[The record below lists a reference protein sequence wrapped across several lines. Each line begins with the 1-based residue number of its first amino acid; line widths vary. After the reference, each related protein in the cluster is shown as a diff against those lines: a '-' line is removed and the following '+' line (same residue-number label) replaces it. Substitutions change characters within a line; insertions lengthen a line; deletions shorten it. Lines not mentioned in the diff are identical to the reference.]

1 MRPYNLPSPA
11 ATRRVLSSSSDAVV
25 LLQRDSLPPPPSVL
39 SLQYLIILQPGKRK
53 LRVRVTGSNDRT
65 IKANKHHFPSHA
77 YLIAYC
83 VERLAHLA
91 ICANEMPRVLRCS
104 ANHTE
109 TADALVQTTKT
120 AP

>member
-1 MRPYNLPSPA
+1 M
-11 ATRRVLSSSSDAVV
+11 SSSSDAVV